1 MGQEPTD
8 VDPDLWT
15 DEGELTELPDIPVGD
30 GDRVL
35 REMCMDPVN
44 PEVIAVPDLENS
56 MIFDSLEEREMRE
69 KSTRG
74 DRWRYTM
81 RIRREHFKLKRG
93 WMYLWD
99 GMKPKI

>member
-1 MGQEPTD
+1 M
-8 VDPDLWT
+8 DPDRWT
-15 DEGELTELPDIPVGD
+15 DEGDLTELPKTPVGD

-35 REMCMDPVN
+35 REMCMDLVN
-44 PEVIAVPDLENS
+44 PKIIAVPDLENS

-74 DRWRYTM
+74 YRWRYTM

-93 WMYLWD
+93 WMHLQD
-99 GMKPKI
+99 GMKSKT